1 MDHIFIRAVDVVLFR
16 ADDAVNFFGFLQGD
30 EDKVVFGDEEVF
42 VEVVL
47 FYLNVVV
54 GKFEHYYVLAFYFEG
69 AFQVYYP
76 WGVYEGRALHRVRT
90 VEFYE
95 FFTVLYVL
103 VVHHWLRF
111 QSFKVPVTN
120 RLEIQAEYI
129 IIYSYFL
136 L

>member
-1 MDHIFIRAVDVVLFR
+1 M
-16 ADDAVNFFGFLQGD
+16 NFFGFLQGD

-76 WGVYEGRALHRVRT
+76 
-90 VEFYE
+90 
-95 FFTVLYVL
+95 
-103 VVHHWLRF
+103 
-111 QSFKVPVTN
+111 
-120 RLEIQAEYI
+120 
-129 IIYSYFL
+129 
-136 L
+136 